1 MANREPRPVTIID
14 HTVILRPES
23 RVLRE
28 IERMLFEA
36 RQAERNE

>member
-1 MANREPRPVTIID
+1 MASKEPRPATVID

-36 RQAERNE
+36 RQSERNE